1 MNKLLASFA
10 RNTVFANI
18 LLLLIF
24 FIGFIA
30 TSMMVRESF
39 PEFSIDKISITVL
52 YPGADPE
59 EVEEG
64 ITQKLE
70 EALESVE
77 GIDQYTTKSKEN
89 MASVVIDIKDG
100 FETSDVLDKVRSHV
114 NAISTMPVDAENPI
128 IREIVKKQ
136 VVMLLSLSGDLSEKQ
151 LKQWGDRIKDEVKLI
166 PLISQVEAY
175 GTREYEIGIEI
186 SEEKLRRYG
195 LRFDKVAEIVRKSSV
210 NLTGGTL
217 RTAGEEIRIRT
228 VGRKYTGA
236 ELAEIVVLARPG
248 GEIITLDRIAEI
260 KDGFTEDPIFSTID
274 DQPAMFVQIAK
285 TEDEDAIK
293 ISNAVQAFVAEKEKI
308 LPPGVH
314 ISVFYDTTD
323 ALRARISLLTR
334 NGMIG
339 LCLVFFMLWLFLD
352 LRLSFWA
359 GLGIPI
365 SIAGAMFILWSIDA
379 TINMISL
386 FGLIMVLGIV
396 VDDAIVVGESIY
408 VHRKRG
414 KSPLDAAVDGVSEV
428 AMPVLAAV
436 TTTIVAFIPL
446 SYVGGTMGKF
456 VSILPLVVVSCL
468 LISLIESLLLLPAH
482 LSHLPDLNKPKKLWG
497 PFDLIERGRSAVSNG
512 LETFIEK
519 RYVPFVGVVLNWRY
533 VSLAVAIAVLM
544 LSVGLVKGGLVKFQ
558 VFPKLDGFVITST
571 VEFPEGT
578 PPDITSN
585 ALDKIATSF
594 DTLAQKTETLSGDP
608 LVRKRLVL
616 VGQAL
621 SGDVGSSGPHMG
633 SVQIIL
639 LSSEERGIHSNDLL
653 IAWEKEVG
661 SIPGVKSLSFEGMQA
676 GPQGAE
682 IEVWL
687 QGHDMDDLLAAS
699 DILQESLTEFQGVYQ
714 IQSDYAQG
722 KNELQLNLK
731 PEATTLGLSVQDLA
745 RQINAG
751 FYGREAFRLQRGRD
765 DIRVKVRYTADER
778 SRISD
783 FKNVHI
789 RTADGREVPLLSV
802 ADINFAPGFS
812 TISRTDGLRRIKVT
826 AEVNNRIA
834 NSGEIFDQLGQ
845 TVFRDLKG
853 DYPDIHLSMQGSKKN
868 TRESFNSL
876 IVGFPIAMVGIFVII
891 ATVFRSYIQPLI
903 ILFTIPFGIIG
914 AIIGHLLLGYSLS
927 MMSVFGMVALSGVV
941 INDAIVLI
949 ERVNGNLAEG
959 MKLFDAIIQG
969 GARRFRAIFLTSI
982 STIGGLAPLILETDM
997 QARFLIPMALSVAGG
1012 VAFATV
1018 LTLVL
1023 IPSLLVILNDL
1034 RRIIKKGITGEWP
1047 TRESVEP
1054 RVLPASHSSGTTAA
1068 NITNNRKRIQ
1078 N

>member
-1 MNKLLASFA
+1 MHKLLESFA

-24 FIGFIA
+24 FAGFLA
-30 TSMMVRESF
+30 TKMMVRESF
-39 PEFSIDKISITVL
+39 PEFSIDKIVITVP

-64 ITQKLE
+64 INQKIE
-70 EALESVE
+70 EALESIE
-77 GIDQYTTKSKEN
+77 GIDSYTTKSKEN
-89 MASVVIDIKDG
+89 SASVVIDIKDG
-100 FETSDVLDKVRSHV
+100 YDTADVLDKVRSHV
-114 NAISTMPVDAENPI
+114 NAISTLPIDAEKPI

-136 VVMLLSLSGDLSEKQ
+136 VVMLLALSGDLSEKQ
-151 LKQWGDRIKDEVKLI
+151 LKQWGERIKDEVKLM

-195 LRFDKVAEIVRKSSV
+195 LSFDQVASVVRKSSI
-210 NLTGGTL
+210 NLAGGTL
-217 RTAGEEIRIRT
+217 RTVGEEIRIRT
-228 VGRKYTGA
+228 VGRKYTGE
-236 ELAEIVVLARPG
+236 ELSEIVVLARPG
-248 GEIITLDRIAEI
+248 GEIITLGRIAEI
-260 KDGFTEDPIFSTID
+260 RDGFTEDPVFATID
-274 DQPAMFVQIAK
+274 NKPAMFVQIAK
-285 TEDEDAIK
+285 TEEEDAIK

-323 ALRARISLLTR
+323 SLRARISLLTR
-334 NGMIG
+334 NGIIG

-396 VDDAIVVGESIY
+396 VDDAIVVGEAIY

-414 KSPLDAAVDGVSEV
+414 ESPLDAAVNGVSEV
-428 AMPVLAAV
+428 AMPVFAAV

-456 VSILPLVVVSCL
+456 VAILPMVVISCL
-468 LISLIESLLLLPAH
+468 LISLVESLFLLPAH

-497 PFDLIERGRSAVSNG
+497 PFAHIERVRSSVSSG
-512 LETFIEK
+512 LERFIEK
-519 RYVPFVGVVLNWRY
+519 RYVPFIGHVLNWRY
-533 VSLAVAIAVLM
+533 VSLAVAIAILM

-578 PPDITSN
+578 PPDITSD
-585 ALDKIATSF
+585 ALQQIETAF
-594 DTLAQKTETLSGDP
+594 DRLAKKTETLSGEP
-608 LVRKRLVL
+608 LVRQRLVL

-621 SGDVGSSGPHMG
+621 SGDMGATGPHMG
-633 SVQIIL
+633 SIQIIL
-639 LSSEERGIHSNDLL
+639 LPSEKRGIHSNDLL

-661 SIPGVKSLSFEGMQA
+661 GIPGVKSLSFDGMQA
-676 GPQGAE
+676 GPSGAE

-687 QGHDMDDLLAAS
+687 QGHDMDDLLGAAG
-699 DILQESLTEFQGVYQ
+699 DLQAALAEFQGVYQ
-714 IQSDYAQG
+714 IRSDYAQG
-722 KNELQLNLK
+722 KNELQLSLK

-751 FYGREAFRLQRGRD
+751 FYGREAFRLQRGSD
-765 DIRVKVRYTADER
+765 DIRVKVRYTAEER

-783 FKNVHI
+783 FEKVHI

-802 ADINFAPGFS
+802 ANINFAPGFS

-834 NSGEIFDQLGQ
+834 NSGEIFAQLGK
-845 TVFRDLKG
+845 TTFLDLKG
-853 DYPDIHLSMQGSKKN
+853 EYPDIYLSMQGSKKN
-868 TRESFNSL
+868 TRESFSSL

-891 ATVFRSYIQPLI
+891 ATIFRSYIQPFI

-914 AIIGHLLLGYSLS
+914 AIVGHLLLGYSLS
-927 MMSVFGMVALSGVV
+927 MMSIFGMVALSGVV

-949 ERVNGNLAEG
+949 ERVNENLTEG

-982 STIGGLAPLILETDM
+982 STVGGLSPLIMETDM
-997 QARFLIPMALSVAGG
+997 QAKFLIPMALSVAGG

-1018 LTLVL
+1018 LTLIL
-1023 IPSLLVILNDL
+1023 IPSLLVIMNDL
-1034 RRIIKKGITGEWP
+1034 RRVIVKGVSGRWP
-1047 TRESVEP
+1047 TREEVEP
-1054 RVLPASHSSGTTAA
+1054 RVA
-1068 NITNNRKRIQ
+1068 K
-1078 N
+1078 

>member
-24 FIGFIA
+24 FVGFLA
-30 TSMMVRESF
+30 TRMMVRESF
-39 PEFSIDKISITVL
+39 PEFSIDKIVITVP

-64 ITQKLE
+64 INQKIE
-70 EALESVE
+70 EALESIE
-77 GIDQYTTKSKEN
+77 GIDQYTTKSMEN
-89 MASVVIDIKDG
+89 MASVIVDVKDG
-100 FETSDVLDKVRSHV
+100 HDTAEVLDQVRSYV
-114 NAISTMPVDAENPI
+114 NAISTLPIDAEKPI

-136 VVMLLSLSGDLSEKQ
+136 VVILLALSGGLSEKQ
-151 LKQWGDRIKDEVKLI
+151 LKQWGERIKDEVKLI
-166 PLISQVEAY
+166 PIISQVEAY

-186 SEEKLRRYG
+186 SEEMLRSYG
-195 LRFDKVAEIVRKSSV
+195 LTFDQVALAVRKSSI
-210 NLTGGTL
+210 NLAGGTL
-217 RTAGEEIRIRT
+217 RTVGEEIRIRT
-228 VGRKYTGA
+228 VGRKYTGE
-236 ELAEIVVLARPG
+236 ELANIVVLAHPG

-260 KDGFTEDPIFSTID
+260 RDGFTQDPIFATID

-285 TEDEDAIK
+285 TEEEDAIK
-293 ISNAVQAFVAEKEKI
+293 ISNAVQKFVKEKQQI

-323 ALRARISLLTR
+323 SLRARISLLTR

-339 LCLVFFMLWLFLD
+339 LSLVFIMLWLFLD

-396 VDDAIVVGESIY
+396 VDDAIVVGEAIY
-408 VHRKRG
+408 VHRKKG
-414 KSPLDAAVDGVSEV
+414 EPPLEAAINGVSEV

-456 VSILPLVVVSCL
+456 VGILPVVVISCL

-482 LSHLPDLNKPKKLWG
+482 LSHLPDLNKPKKLWA
-497 PFDLIERGRSAVSNG
+497 PFALIERGRSAVSRG

-519 RYVPFVGVVLNWRY
+519 QYVPFIGRVLNWRY

-544 LSVGLVKGGLVKFQ
+544 LSLGLVKGGMVKFQ

-578 PPDITSN
+578 PPDITSE
-585 ALDKIATSF
+585 ALKQIGSAFDRLAEETPTTSG
-594 DTLAQKTETLSGDP
+594 EP
-608 LVRKRLVL
+608 LVRQRLVL

-621 SGDVGSSGPHMG
+621 SGTMGESGPNIG
-633 SVQIIL
+633 SIQIIL
-639 LSSEERGIHSNDLL
+639 LPSEKRGVHSNDLL
-653 IAWEKEVG
+653 ISWEKEVG
-661 SIPGVKSLSFEGMQA
+661 GIPGVKSLTFEGMQA
-676 GPQGAE
+676 GPSGAE
-682 IEVWL
+682 VEVWL
-687 QGHDMDDLLAAS
+687 LGRNMDDLQHAA
-699 DILQESLTEFQGVYQ
+699 DKLQESLTEFQGVYQ
-714 IQSDYAQG
+714 IRSDYAQG
-722 KNELQLNLK
+722 KNELQLSLK

-751 FYGREAFRLQRGRD
+751 FYGREAFRLQRGSD
-765 DIRVKVRYTADER
+765 DIRVRVRYTALER
-778 SRISD
+778 SRISG
-783 FKNVHI
+783 FEKVYI
-789 RTADGREVPLLSV
+789 RTPDGREVPLLSV
-802 ADINFAPGFS
+802 ADISFAPGFS

-826 AEVNNRIA
+826 AEVNNRQA
-834 NSGEIFDQLGQ
+834 NSGEIFAELGK
-845 TVFRDLKG
+845 TTFRVLKHEF
-853 DYPDIHLSMQGSKKN
+853 PDIHISMQGSKKN
-868 TRESFNSL
+868 TRESFASL
-876 IVGFPIAMVGIFVII
+876 KVGFPIAMVGIFVIV
-891 ATVFRSYIQPLI
+891 ATIFRSYVQPFI

-914 AIIGHLLLGYSLS
+914 AIVGHLLLGYNLS
-927 MMSVFGMVALSGVV
+927 MMSIFGMVALSGVV

-949 ERVNGNLAEG
+949 ERVNNNLSSG
-959 MKLFDAIIQG
+959 MKFFDAIIQG

-982 STIGGLAPLILETDM
+982 STVGGLAPLIMETDM
-997 QARFLIPMALSVAGG
+997 QARFLIPMALSVASG
-1012 VAFATV
+1012 VIFATG

-1023 IPSLLVILNDL
+1023 IPSLLVIVNDL
-1034 RRIIKKGITGEWP
+1034 RRLIVKGVSGEWP
-1047 TRESVEP
+1047 TREAVEP
-1054 RVLPASHSSGTTAA
+1054 RVH
-1068 NITNNRKRIQ
+1068 K
-1078 N
+1078 

>member
-1 MNKLLASFA
+1 MNNLLASFA

-24 FIGFIA
+24 FAGFLA
-30 TSMMVRESF
+30 TKMMVRESF
-39 PEFSIDKISITVL
+39 PEFSIDKIHISVP

-64 ITQKLE
+64 INQKIE
-70 EALESVE
+70 EALESIQ
-77 GIDQYTTKSKEN
+77 GIDQYTTKSMEHS
-89 MASVVIDIKDG
+89 ASVLVDVKDG
-100 FETSDVLDKVRSHV
+100 HDTAEVLDLVRSHI
-114 NAISTMPVDAENPI
+114 NAISTLPADAEKPI
-128 IREIVKKQ
+128 IREIVRKQ
-136 VVMLLSLSGDLSEKQ
+136 VVMLLALSGDLSEKQ
-151 LKQWGDRIKDEVKLI
+151 LKQWGERIKDEVKMI

-195 LRFDKVAEIVRKSSV
+195 LTFDQVATMVRKSSL
-210 NLTGGTL
+210 NLAGGTL

-228 VGRKYTGA
+228 VGRKYTGE
-236 ELAEIVVLARPG
+236 ELADIVVLARPG
-248 GEIITLDRIAEI
+248 GEIITLDRIAKI
-260 KDGFTEDPIFSTID
+260 RDGFTEDPVFATID
-274 DQPAMFVQIAK
+274 DKPAMFVQIAK
-285 TEDEDAIK
+285 TEEEDAIK

-323 ALRARISLLTR
+323 SLRARISLLTR
-334 NGMIG
+334 NGIIG
-339 LCLVFFMLWLFLD
+339 LSLVFFMLWLFLD
-352 LRLSFWA
+352 MRLSFWA

-396 VDDAIVVGESIY
+396 VDDAIVVGEAIY

-414 KSPLDAAVDGVSEV
+414 ESPLDAAVNGVSEV

-456 VSILPLVVVSCL
+456 VAILPVVVISCL

-497 PFDLIERGRSAVSNG
+497 PFDLIERGRAAVSTG

-519 RYVPFVGVVLNWRY
+519 RYVPFISAVLNWRY

-544 LSVGLVKGGLVKFQ
+544 LSMGLVKGGLVKFQ

-578 PPDITSN
+578 PPDVTSE
-585 ALDKIATSF
+585 ALTQIETAF
-594 DTLAQKTETLSGDP
+594 DRLAEKTTTISGEP
-608 LVRKRLVL
+608 LVRQRLVL
-616 VGQAL
+616 VGQVL
-621 SGDVGSSGPHMG
+621 SGDMGATGPHMG
-633 SVQIIL
+633 SIQIIL
-639 LSSEERGIHSNDLL
+639 LPSEERGVHSNDLL

-661 SIPGVKSLSFEGMQA
+661 GIPGVKSLSFEGMAA

-687 QGHDMDDLLAAS
+687 QGREMNDLLHAADDL
-699 DILQESLTEFQGVYQ
+699 QEALTEFQGVYQ
-714 IQSDYAQG
+714 IRSDYAQG
-722 KNELQLNLK
+722 KNELQLSLK

-751 FYGREAFRLQRGRD
+751 FYGREAFRLQRGSD
-765 DIRVKVRYTADER
+765 DIRVKVRYTALER

-783 FKNVHI
+783 FEKVHI

-802 ADINFAPGFS
+802 ADISFAPGFS
-812 TISRTDGLRRIKVT
+812 TITRTDGLRRIKVT
-826 AEVNNRIA
+826 AEVNNRLA
-834 NSGEIFDQLGQ
+834 NSGEIFAELGK
-845 TVFRDLKG
+845 TTFRKLKAE
-853 DYPDIHLSMQGSKKN
+853 YPGIHLAMQGSKKN
-868 TRESFNSL
+868 TRESFASL
-876 IVGFPIAMVGIFVII
+876 KVGFPIAMLGIFVII
-891 ATVFRSYIQPLI
+891 ATIFRSYIQPFI

-914 AIIGHLLLGYSLS
+914 AIIGHLLLGYNLS
-927 MMSVFGMVALSGVV
+927 MMSIFGMVALSGVV

-949 ERVNGNLAEG
+949 ERINNNLADG

-982 STIGGLAPLILETDM
+982 STIGGLAPLIMETDM

-1012 VAFATV
+1012 VAFATG
-1018 LTLVL
+1018 LTLIL
-1023 IPSLLVILNDL
+1023 IPSLLVIINDL
-1034 RRIIKKGITGEWP
+1034 RRIIVKGVTGAWP
-1047 TRESVEP
+1047 TREEVEP
-1054 RVLPASHSSGTTAA
+1054 RV
-1068 NITNNRKRIQ
+1068 IK
-1078 N
+1078 

>member
-1 MNKLLASFA
+1 MKKFLASFA

-18 LLLLIF
+18 LLLLIIF
-24 FIGFIA
+24 AGFLA
-30 TSMMVRESF
+30 TKMMVRESF
-39 PEFSIDKISITVL
+39 PEFSIDKIHISVP

-64 ITQKLE
+64 INQKIE
-70 EALESVE
+70 EALESIQ
-77 GIDQYTTKSKEN
+77 GIEQYTTKSREN
-89 MASVVIDIKDG
+89 AASVLIDVKDG
-100 FETSDVLDKVRSHV
+100 HDTAEVLDLVRSHI
-114 NAISTMPVDAENPI
+114 NAISTLPIDAEKPI
-128 IREIVKKQ
+128 IREIVRKQ

-151 LKQWGDRIKDEVKLI
+151 LKQWGERIKDEIKMM

-195 LRFDKVAEIVRKSSV
+195 LTFDQVATMIRKSSL
-210 NLTGGTL
+210 NLAGGTL
-217 RTAGEEIRIRT
+217 RTVGEEIRIRT
-228 VGRKYTGA
+228 VGRKYTGK
-236 ELAEIVVLARPG
+236 ELADIVVMARPG
-248 GEIITLDRIAEI
+248 GEIITLGRIAEI
-260 KDGFTEDPIFSTID
+260 RDGFTEDPVFATID

-285 TEDEDAIK
+285 TEEEDAIK
-293 ISNAVQAFVAEKEKI
+293 ISNAVKAFVAEKEKI

-323 ALRARISLLTR
+323 SLRARISLLTR

-339 LCLVFFMLWLFLD
+339 LCLVFFLLWLFLD

-365 SIAGAMFILWSIDA
+365 SIAGAMFLLWSIDA

-396 VDDAIVVGESIY
+396 VDDAIVVGEAIY

-414 KSPLDAAVDGVSEV
+414 ESPLDAAVNGVSEV
-428 AMPVLAAV
+428 AMPVVAAV

-456 VSILPLVVVSCL
+456 VGILPVVVISCL
-468 LISLIESLLLLPAH
+468 IISLVESLLLLPAH
-482 LSHLPDLNKPKKLWG
+482 LSHLPDLNKAKKLWG
-497 PFDLIERGRSAVSNG
+497 PFDLIERGRAAVSTG
-512 LETFIEK
+512 LETFIEN
-519 RYVPFVGVVLNWRY
+519 RYVPFISGVLNWRY
-533 VSLAVAIAVLM
+533 VSLAIAIAVLM

-578 PPDITSN
+578 PPDVTSD
-585 ALDKIATSF
+585 ALTQIEQAF
-594 DTLAQKTETLSGDP
+594 DRLAEKTKTISGEP
-608 LVRKRLVL
+608 LVRQRLVL

-621 SGDVGSSGPHMG
+621 SGDMGATGPHMG
-633 SVQIIL
+633 SIQIIL
-639 LSSEERGIHSNDLL
+639 LPSEKRGVHSNDLL

-661 SIPGVKSLSFEGMQA
+661 GIPGVKSLSFEGMAA

-687 QGHDMDDLLAAS
+687 QGREMDDLLHAA
-699 DILQESLTEFQGVYQ
+699 DDLQDALAQFKGVYQ
-714 IQSDYAQG
+714 IRSDYAQG
-722 KNELQLNLK
+722 KNELQLSLK

-751 FYGREAFRLQRGRD
+751 FYGREAFRMQRGSD
-765 DIRVKVRYTADER
+765 DIRVKVRYTALER

-783 FKNVHI
+783 FEKVRI

-802 ADINFAPGFS
+802 AKISFAPGFS
-812 TISRTDGLRRIKVT
+812 TITRTDGLRRIKVT
-826 AEVNNRIA
+826 GEVNNRQA
-834 NSGEIFDQLGQ
+834 NSGEIFAELGK
-845 TVFRDLKG
+845 TIFRELRSK
-853 DYPDIHLSMQGSKKN
+853 YPGIHLAMQGSKKN
-868 TRESFNSL
+868 TRESFASL
-876 IVGFPIAMVGIFVII
+876 KVGFPIALLGIFVIV
-891 ATVFRSYIQPLI
+891 ATIFRSYIQPFI

-914 AIIGHLLLGYSLS
+914 AIIGHLLLGYNLS
-927 MMSVFGMVALSGVV
+927 MMSIFGMVALSGVV

-949 ERVNGNLAEG
+949 ERVNTNLVGG

-982 STIGGLAPLILETDM
+982 STIGGLAPLIMETDM
-997 QARFLIPMALSVAGG
+997 QAKFLIPMALSVAGG
-1012 VAFATV
+1012 VAFATG
-1018 LTLVL
+1018 LTLIL
-1023 IPSLLVILNDL
+1023 IPSLLVIVNDF
-1034 RRIIKKGITGEWP
+1034 RRIVVKGMTGKWP
-1047 TRESVEP
+1047 TREEVEP
-1054 RVLPASHSSGTTAA
+1054 RVINS
-1068 NITNNRKRIQ
+1068 
-1078 N
+1078 

>member
-1 MNKLLASFA
+1 MNNLLASFA

-24 FIGFIA
+24 FAGFLA
-30 TSMMVRESF
+30 TKMMVRESF
-39 PEFSIDKISITVL
+39 PEFSIDKIVITVP

-64 ITQKLE
+64 INQKIE
-70 EALESVE
+70 EALESIE
-77 GIDQYTTKSKEN
+77 GIDKYTTKSKEN
-89 MASVVIDIKDG
+89 MASVIVDVKDG
-100 FETSDVLDKVRSHV
+100 YDTAEVLDTVRSHV
-114 NAISTMPVDAENPI
+114 NAISTLPVDAENPI

-151 LKQWGDRIKDEVKLI
+151 LKQWGERIKDEVKLI
-166 PLISQVEAY
+166 PIISQVEAY

-195 LRFDKVAEIVRKSSV
+195 LSFEQVASVVRKSSL
-210 NLTGGTL
+210 NLAGGTL
-217 RTAGEEIRIRT
+217 RTIGEEIRIRT
-228 VGRKYTGA
+228 VGRKYTGE
-236 ELAEIVVLARPG
+236 ELAKIVVLARPG

-260 KDGFTEDPIFSTID
+260 RDGFTEDPVFATID

-308 LPPGVH
+308 LPPGAH

-323 ALRARISLLTR
+323 SLRARINLLTR
-334 NGMIG
+334 NGVIG

-379 TINMISL
+379 TINMVSL

-396 VDDAIVVGESIY
+396 VDDAIVVGEAIY

-414 KSPLDAAVDGVSEV
+414 ESPLDAAVNGVSEV

-456 VSILPLVVVSCL
+456 VSILPTVVISCL

-497 PFDLIERGRSAVSNG
+497 PFALIERGRLAVSTG
-512 LETFIEK
+512 LERFIEK
-519 RYVPFVGVVLNWRY
+519 RYVPFIARVLDWRY

-578 PPDITSN
+578 PPDVTTA
-585 ALDKIATSF
+585 ALKQVEAAFDRLAEKTATI
-594 DTLAQKTETLSGDP
+594 SGEP
-608 LVRKRLVL
+608 LVRQRLVL
-616 VGQAL
+616 VGQVL
-621 SGDVGSSGPHMG
+621 SGDMGATGPHMG
-633 SVQIIL
+633 SIQIIL
-639 LSSEERGIHSNDLL
+639 LPSEKRGIHSNDLL

-661 SIPGVKSLSFEGMQA
+661 GIPGVKSLSFEGMQA
-676 GPQGAE
+676 GPSGAE

-687 QGHDMDDLLAAS
+687 QGRDMDDLLHAA
-699 DILQESLTEFQGVYQ
+699 DDLQDALAEFQGVYQ
-714 IQSDYAQG
+714 IRSDYAQG
-722 KNELQLNLK
+722 KNELQLSLK

-751 FYGREAFRLQRGRD
+751 FYGREAFRMQRGSD
-765 DIRVKVRYTADER
+765 DIRVKVRYTALER

-783 FKNVHI
+783 FEKVHI

-802 ADINFAPGFS
+802 ADISFTPGFS

-826 AEVNNRIA
+826 AEVNNRQA
-834 NSGEIFDQLGQ
+834 NSGEIFAELGK
-845 TVFRDLKG
+845 TTFRELNRE
-853 DYPDIHLSMQGSKKN
+853 YPDVHLAMQGSKKN
-868 TRESFNSL
+868 TRESFASL
-876 IVGFPIAMVGIFVII
+876 KVGFPVAMVGIFVIV
-891 ATVFRSYIQPLI
+891 ATVFRSYIQPFI

-914 AIIGHLLLGYSLS
+914 AIIGHLLLGYNLS
-927 MMSVFGMVALSGVV
+927 MMSIFGMVALSGVV

-949 ERVNGNLAEG
+949 ERVNENLTGG

-982 STIGGLAPLILETDM
+982 STVGGLAPLIMETDM
-997 QARFLIPMALSVAGG
+997 QAKFLIPMALSVAGG

-1023 IPSLLVILNDL
+1023 IPSLLVIVNDL
-1034 RRIIKKGITGEWP
+1034 RRIIRKGVTGEWP

-1054 RVLPASHSSGTTAA
+1054 RVTLERG
-1068 NITNNRKRIQ
+1068 NK
-1078 N
+1078 